1 MKKNIFILVF
11 LVFICSNFSFSTQD
25 AKEAFYLNQIKN
37 YNNIEAMVSLA
48 SLYYFQGK
56 LELAEKYYLMA
67 IKNNSSDAMFNL
79 GLLYDEQGKYDLAEK
94 YYLMGVKHND
104 SDSMYNLGVLYY
116 NQEKYQTAKNYFLMA
131 EKFGNKE
138 AAKILRENF

>member
-1 MKKNIFILVF
+1 
-11 LVFICSNFSFSTQD
+11 
-25 AKEAFYLNQIKN
+25 
-37 YNNIEAMVSLA
+37 
-48 SLYYFQGK
+48 
-56 LELAEKYYLMA
+56 MA
-67 IKNNSSDAMFNL
+67 IKNNSSDTMFNL

>member
-1 MKKNIFILVF
+1 
-11 LVFICSNFSFSTQD
+11 
-25 AKEAFYLNQIKN
+25 
-37 YNNIEAMVSLA
+37 
-48 SLYYFQGK
+48 
-56 LELAEKYYLMA
+56 
-67 IKNNSSDAMFNL
+67 
-79 GLLYDEQGKYDLAEK
+79 
-94 YYLMGVKHND
+94 MGVKHND